1 MGSDQSREAARRY
14 IQYHEEQM
22 GLCLQG
28 AAAVAQY
35 LLAVFAEDPGF
46 TPTIYN
52 RTLQLFVIQVPG
64 IQHPRLVLH
73 AWVVNS
79 LPTEPSF

>member
-1 MGSDQSREAARRY
+1 MGSDQSREAARQY
-14 IQYHEEQM
+14 IQYPEEQM
-22 GLCLQG
+22 GLSAGCRSSG
-28 AAAVAQY
+28 SV
-35 LLAVFAEDPGF
+35 LAVFAEDPGF

>member
-1 MGSDQSREAARRY
+1 MIRVVKLPGDTY
-14 IQYHEEQM
+14 NTM
-22 GLCLQG
+22 KNKWDCLQG